1 MKLSVKE
8 SLLTDSEVTLISK
21 QIFDRYGSVSSP
33 ELTDEFFWNQNGKS
47 IIQDPNIF
55 LYPLLQKVYLNA
67 SEHISNIDDF
77 GCEYWVNINRQQG
90 YHYDCDEVLRTEYG
104 ILQFPVLSSVYY
116 LFFDSI
122 FGGEIEIY
130 EETTKKEE
138 FLQLYSGNHEFLRER
153 NKTIH
158 LPRPNQLIMFSNK
171 VPHRVQNWS
180 GKKRISIAINFWNA
194 RPLQKNH
201 TFGQALSKINES
213 INELIS

>member
-8 SLLTDSEVTLISK
+8 SLLTDSEISLISK
-21 QIFDRYGSVSSP
+21 QVTDRYESGSST
-33 ELTDEFFWNQNGKS
+33 ELIDEYFWNQNGKS
-47 IIQDPNIF
+47 LIQDTNIF
-55 LYPLLQKVYLNA
+55 LHALLQKVYLSA
-67 SEHISNIDDF
+67 SERISNIDDI
-77 GCEYWVNINRQQG
+77 GCEYWVNINRRQG

-171 VPHRVQNWS
+171 VPHRVLHWN
-180 GKKRISIAINFWNA
+180 GKKRVSIAINFWCT

-201 TFGQALSKINES
+201 TFGQA
-213 INELIS
+213 